1 MGIGLLMFM
10 GLGWLLNN
18 LTKEAP
24 GSDEA
29 DPAAA

>member
-1 MGIGLLMFM
+1 MFM

-24 GSDEA
+24 
-29 DPAAA
+29 AATRPIRPRPMARVK